1 MKIRNKYIY
10 TLMGLCVAPMAV
22 SAQVTLSDKA
32 SQKVDLG
39 YGVELSRTLVSRA
52 RKVVVPRLTSV
63 AYRPQVREIS

>member
-39 YGVELSRTLVSRA
+39 YGVEQT
-52 RKVVVPRLTSV
+52 
-63 AYRPQVREIS
+63 E